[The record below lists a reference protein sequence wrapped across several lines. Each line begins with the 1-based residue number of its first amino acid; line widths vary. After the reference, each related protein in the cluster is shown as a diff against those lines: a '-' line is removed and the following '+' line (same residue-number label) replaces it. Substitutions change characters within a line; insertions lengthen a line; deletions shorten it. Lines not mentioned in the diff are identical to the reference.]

1 MQAHDWSRFTLRIPV
16 NSGRETIYRCWSTQE
31 GLESWFLRS
40 SPFKKPDESDRG
52 KTEEVHVNDSYE
64 WRWHGWPDD
73 VIEKGTVLEANGQ
86 DRFSFSFGKAG
97 NVRVSILEESGTPIV
112 ELFQD
117 QIPTDEEGQVFYH
130 IGCSRGWLFYLT
142 NLKSILEG
150 GIDLRNKNVELKD
163 VVNA

>member
-1 MQAHDWSRFTLRIPV
+1 MQAHDWNRFMLRIPV
-16 NSGRETIYRCWSTQE
+16 NAGKEVIYRCWSTQD

-40 SPFKKPDESDRG
+40 SPFKKPDGSARGNSD
-52 KTEEVHVNDSYE
+52 EVSVNDSYE

-73 VIEKGTVLEANGQ
+73 VVEKGTVLEANGK
-86 DRFSFSFGKAG
+86 DLFSFSFGKAG
-97 NVRVSILEESGTPIV
+97 NVTIRIVEEADLHIV
-112 ELFQD
+112 ELLQD
-117 QIPTDEEGQVFYH
+117 QIPTDEEGQVYYH

-150 GIDLRNKNVELKD
+150 GIDLRNKNVDLKD